1 MILGL
6 LKKLVIFAYYSTFF
20 IAFFRNIIILTYIY
34 VQFLFY
40 FDFQE
45 LKKNLENFFLAL
57 TSLILEK
64 NIF

>member
-6 LKKLVIFAYYSTFF
+6 LKKLVIFAYYSNVF

-40 FDFQE
+40 LDFQE

>member
-6 LKKLVIFAYYSTFF
+6 LKKLVIFAYYSTVF
-20 IAFFRNIIILTYIY
+20 IAFFRNIILTYIY

-40 FDFQE
+40 LDFQE